1 MQKGRQ
7 FDALR
12 FSEIANLLLLCS
24 SQVKLSPKIIYNI
37 IIFQINLSE
46 ILKWVHKSSI
56 MQWVHKSNYAEAST
70 LTQYSCT
77 LIKFWEDIHQATN

>member
-46 ILKWVHKSSI
+46 ILKWVHKS
-56 MQWVHKSNYAEAST
+56 NYAEAST